1 MLRVVLGLVIAVA
14 TPLSSWSAFF
24 TYSQWDALDG
34 DLRAV
39 YIAGAFDSL
48 VGYSDPS
55 DTSAEIHYFR
65 CIQRSKM
72 DNRRLADNVRAYA
85 ATRPDIQQ
93 TVQ

>member
-48 VGYSDPS
+48 V
-55 DTSAEIHYFR
+55 R